1 VQRLFSSFADGWPGA
16 GLLLLRVLAGSGL
29 LYDGIVSA
37 RFAFDTAQMVAPVLA
52 AAFGAMLV
60 VGLFTPFA
68 GIMTAA
74 VEVWIAFSHPGYRW
88 PQIGLWSDPRPCHD
102 RTRRL
107 VCRCTPLWPEA
118 DRSVGTLE

>member
-29 LYDGIVSA
+29 LYGGIGSA
-37 RFAFDTAQMVAPVLA
+37 WSAFDTAQMVPPVLA

-68 GIMTAA
+68 GIMAAA

-88 PQIGLWSDPRPCHD
+88 PQIGLAGLSLSLAMIGPGAWSIDA
-102 RTRRL
+102 RL
-107 VCRCTPLWPEA
+107 FGRKQIDLSE
-118 DRSVGTLE
+118 L